1 MIKCQKNN
9 TGISSGAKWKYVFM
23 GKMKIR
29 LKTILIIFG
38 AIIALPL
45 LGYIGLCVKAYYL
58 NMNPDHVDLQKGG
71 WVKLMH
77 FTTDT
82 RTDKRKT
89 LVEIYG
95 KSINKPNAGNF
106 LIVRPGL
113 LPFGITAISP
123 IYNANHLWR
132 KNYLFLNANTTTI
145 IKGAGIEN
153 GATIID
159 TVHDFSLCIGYYYI
173 EQVSISKY
181 KIYPSVCLSLYY
193 QPKDN
198 AYHLNS
204 LEYTNT
210 DKIHP
215 IKIPQSKFG
224 NYPIY
229 SEKLSG
235 FTFDYDIKSLIP
247 FDFKEEK

>member
-1 MIKCQKNN
+1 
-9 TGISSGAKWKYVFM
+9 M

-45 LGYIGLCVKAYYL
+45 LGYIGLCVKAFYL

-153 GATIID
+153 GATII
-159 TVHDFSLCIGYYYI
+159 FSTHNMDEAEEVCDKVAIMNAGDIAVIGSVAELKEKTNKKDATLEDAFVFFAGNSPQTEGNFREI
-173 EQVSISKY
+173 RRTRQTEQR
-181 KIYPSVCLSLYY
+181 L
-193 QPKDN
+193 
-198 AYHLNS
+198 
-204 LEYTNT
+204 
-210 DKIHP
+210 
-215 IKIPQSKFG
+215 G
-224 NYPIY
+224 
-229 SEKLSG
+229 
-235 FTFDYDIKSLIP
+235 
-247 FDFKEEK
+247 